1 MNNRKVV
8 VVVALSVIAA
18 ALALYFY
25 RRESAPSAS
34 VVRIAGNIPLSG
46 PTASFS
52 GEYGN
57 GLIMGI
63 DDASKEMGIPRQT
76 FLVDMQ
82 DNQGRPADAA
92 TIAQKQAITG
102 FDVYVSGTTQM
113 SLAVAPMIDRT
124 PALHLLVSYDAHL
137 AEGAP
142 NRMRILTHFKAEGPV
157 YVEYSK

>member
-1 MNNRKVV
+1 MNDRKAIVIV
-8 VVVALSVIAA
+8 GVIAG
-18 ALALYFY
+18 ALALYSC
-25 RRESAPSAS
+25 RRDSAPPASA
-34 VVRIAGNIPLSG
+34 VRIAGNIPLSG

-76 FLVDMQ
+76 FSVDMQ

-92 TIAQKQAITG
+92 TIVQKQAITG

-113 SLAVAPMIDRT
+113 SLAVAPVVDHT
-124 PALHLLVSYDAHL
+124 PALHFLVSYDAHL
-137 AEGAP
+137 TEGAP
-142 NRMRILTHFKAEGPV
+142 NRMRILTHFK
-157 YVEYSK
+157 